1 VLATNFQ
8 QITKRCL
15 DESSIIH
22 IQQVLFMSP
31 MWCISCTTTLTPFV
45 DNLLENKGTK
55 RCFFSIYENKI
66 SLVDLP
72 DIFSLKHMTASTK
85 ASHDLNKIFFTW
97 KIQDVEY

>member
-22 IQQVLFMSP
+22 IQQV
-31 MWCISCTTTLTPFV
+31 
-45 DNLLENKGTK
+45 LENKGTK

-72 DIFSLKHMTASTK
+72 DIFSLKHIACCFSEATSRVHVIGKMK
-85 ASHDLNKIFFTW
+85 F
-97 KIQDVEY
+97 